1 MPRMNG
7 RDMVVTGFKC
17 EWMAV
22 KDKELWVG
30 GLGKEW
36 TTTLGVVQNLNPQ
49 WVKSVGQ
56 HGDVLHHSWVAKYN
70 ALRTRGG
77 FELPGALSKTCH
89 TQYLNLHS
97 HDLRVPV
104 GSLSRFKLILPQCN
118 VPGALNCMSGRLS
131 GCPLAC
137 IDSICVLAMK
147 IITTRY

>member
-1 MPRMNG
+1 MND
-7 RDMVVTGFKC
+7 RHLMICTVDVPGFKC

-22 KDKELWVG
+22 KDQELWVG

-77 FELPGALSKTCH
+77 YELPGTLSKTCH
-89 TQYLNLHS
+89 THWPKS
-97 HDLRVPV
+97 AV
-104 GSLSRFKLILPQCN
+104 
-118 VPGALNCMSGRLS
+118 
-131 GCPLAC
+131 
-137 IDSICVLAMK
+137 
-147 IITTRY
+147 